1 MRLRQLNLVSV
12 LIVPILLSACSDG
25 ASKTD
30 HANCVA
36 SGYSALNL
44 LFQKTISNSLVRWVQ
59 ACMEKKGYK
68 RVYDVGRCQKLEA
81 SVEEPRCYVKS

>member
-1 MRLRQLNLVSV
+1 MRLRQFKLASV
-12 LIVPILLSACSDG
+12 LVVPILLSACSEG
-25 ASKTD
+25 GRKTD
-30 HANCVA
+30 HSDCVA

-44 LFQKTISNSLVRWVQ
+44 LFQKTVTTSLVRWVQ

-68 RVYDVGRCQKLEA
+68 RIYDAGRCQKLEA